1 MGDVLLLLYYYTL
14 AKKFLNYQ
22 RLLSRLKHC
31 RIFRDCFDSFYDK
44 NTKIS
49 NYKYEIYLYFITYV
63 KSKGYKL
70 SVFII
75 LLLVLF
81 NLDEVSFLCEIFIV
95 FID

>member
-31 RIFRDCFDSFYDK
+31 RIFLDCFDSFYDM

-49 NYKYEIYLYFITYV
+49 NYDINLYNNNLRKKQRIKTFGIWKNIIVVIYSI
-63 KSKGYKL
+63 
-70 SVFII
+70 
-75 LLLVLF
+75 
-81 NLDEVSFLCEIFIV
+81 
-95 FID
+95 

>member
-31 RIFRDCFDSFYDK
+31 RIFRDCFDSFYDM

-49 NYKYEIYLYFITYV
+49 NYDINLYNNNLRKKQSIKTFGIWKNIIVEIYSI
-63 KSKGYKL
+63 
-70 SVFII
+70 
-75 LLLVLF
+75 
-81 NLDEVSFLCEIFIV
+81 
-95 FID
+95 

>member
-31 RIFRDCFDSFYDK
+31 RIFRDCFDSFYDM

-49 NYKYEIYLYFITYV
+49 IYDINLNNNNLRKKQRIKTFGIW
-63 KSKGYKL
+63 KN
-70 SVFII
+70 II
-75 LLLVLF
+75 V
-81 NLDEVSFLCEIFIV
+81 VIYSI
-95 FID
+95 

>member
-31 RIFRDCFDSFYDK
+31 RIFRDCFDSFYDM

-49 NYKYEIYLYFITYV
+49 NYDINLYNNNLRKKQRIKTFGIWKNIIVVIYSI
-63 KSKGYKL
+63 
-70 SVFII
+70 
-75 LLLVLF
+75 
-81 NLDEVSFLCEIFIV
+81 
-95 FID
+95 

>member
-31 RIFRDCFDSFYDK
+31 RISHDCFDSFCDM

-49 NYKYEIYLYFITYV
+49 NYVKISIFITYV

-70 SVFII
+70 SVFGK
-75 LLLVLF
+75 LLLLF
-81 NLDEVSFLCEIFIV
+81 ILYDVSFL
-95 FID
+95 

>member
-31 RIFRDCFDSFYDK
+31 RIFRDCFDSFYDM

-49 NYKYEIYLYFITYV
+49 NYDINLYNNNLRKKQRIKTFGIWKNIIIVIYSI
-63 KSKGYKL
+63 
-70 SVFII
+70 
-75 LLLVLF
+75 
-81 NLDEVSFLCEIFIV
+81 
-95 FID
+95 

>member
-31 RIFRDCFDSFYDK
+31 RIFRDCFDSFYDM

-49 NYKYEIYLYFITYV
+49 NYDINLYNNNLRKKQRIKTFGFWKNIIVVIYSI
-63 KSKGYKL
+63 
-70 SVFII
+70 
-75 LLLVLF
+75 
-81 NLDEVSFLCEIFIV
+81 
-95 FID
+95 

>member
-31 RIFRDCFDSFYDK
+31 RIFRDCFDFFYDM

-49 NYKYEIYLYFITYV
+49 NYDINLYNNNLRKKQRIKTFGIWKNIIVVIYSI
-63 KSKGYKL
+63 
-70 SVFII
+70 
-75 LLLVLF
+75 
-81 NLDEVSFLCEIFIV
+81 
-95 FID
+95 

>member
-31 RIFRDCFDSFYDK
+31 RIFRDCFDSFYDM

-49 NYKYEIYLYFITYV
+49 NYDINLYNNNLRTKQRIKTFGIWKNIIVVIYSI
-63 KSKGYKL
+63 
-70 SVFII
+70 
-75 LLLVLF
+75 
-81 NLDEVSFLCEIFIV
+81 
-95 FID
+95 

>member
-31 RIFRDCFDSFYDK
+31 RIFRDCFDSFYDM

-49 NYKYEIYLYFITYV
+49 NYDIYLYNNNLRKKQRIKTFGIW
-63 KSKGYKL
+63 KN
-70 SVFII
+70 II
-75 LLLVLF
+75 V
-81 NLDEVSFLCEIFIV
+81 VIYSI
-95 FID
+95 